1 MKGFYWRLAGLCTLV
16 AVSPLPLQAL
26 EVGAAS
32 APVSPGVDTFLAG
45 YDRDRRSEGVADEVF
60 AQAVVIA
67 DEQLALAIVV
77 IDCIGLLHDDVL
89 AIRRR
94 VMAGLAQRG
103 SEVPLAAERIL
114 VTSTHTH
121 AGPDVAGLWG
131 RHLFSSGRDEAYIER
146 LVSVAAEQVLNAAER
161 LVPARARA
169 TSVRAVLSWVENV
182 SEPGLLDD
190 RLSVM
195 QFLRAAGPEAGASIA
210 TLTNFACHPTVLG
223 PDNHLVSADYVAG
236 FYRDMQASL
245 GGVNLFLQGSIGG
258 WVQPVQGDRS
268 FRLAADY
275 GETVAVIAR
284 RALAEALFRPSS
296 ELAFRSRRCAFPW
309 RTSGSDSCCGSGS
322 SIANWKTGHFR
333 TEAAWF
339 SIGNAQFVTHPGET
353 SPAYSLASRELM
365 NDAQH
370 TFVLG
375 LGLDAL
381 GYILKPEYF
390 EDTESIPNAD
400 YLTSVSVGPQT
411 GPLLMQAL
419 ETLILRSAPA
429 SSAST
434 GRHRADRR
442 YCARYTVRPPIRVR
456 STLAYPDLLRGNR
469 CQIPIQPHQIREQ
482 PGAQH
487 AAVVLVEGRL
497 GR

>member
-1 MKGFYWRLAGLCTLV
+1 MPRLLTRRFRALLLLLACGV
-16 AVSPLPLQAL
+16 ASHIQAL

-32 APVSPGVDTFLAG
+32 APISPGMGTFLAG

-67 DEQLALAIVV
+67 DEHLALAIVV
-77 IDCIGLLHDDVL
+77 IDCIALLHDDVL

-94 VMAGLAQRG
+94 VMARLTEQNN
-103 SEVPLAAERIL
+103 PLPLTAERIV

-121 AGPDVAGLWG
+121 SGPDVAGLWG

-146 LVSVAAEQVLNAAER
+146 LVSTAAEQVLRAAEGR
-161 LVPARARA
+161 VPARARGA
-169 TSVRAVLSWVENV
+169 SVRAVLSWVENV

-195 QFLRAAGPEAGASIA
+195 QFVRATGPDAGASIA

-236 FYRDMQASL
+236 FYADMAAAL

-258 WVQPVQGDRS
+258 WVQPVQADRS
-268 FRLAADY
+268 FGLAAGY
-275 GETVAVIAR
+275 GETVAVIAQA
-284 RALAEALFRPSS
+284 ALSEAVDQTSS
-296 ELAFRSRRCAFPW
+296 MLAFRSTDIRFPLENFGFRLMLW
-309 RTSGSDSCCGSGS
+309 LGVLDRELED
-322 SIANWKTGHFR
+322 GHFR
-333 TEAAWF
+333 TQAAWF
-339 SIGNAQFVTHPGET
+339 SIGDAQFVTHPGET
-353 SPAYSLASRELM
+353 SPAYSLASRALM
-365 NDAQH
+365 DDAQH

-390 EDTESIPNAD
+390 EHPELIPNAD

-419 ETLILRSAPA
+419 EALIP
-429 SSAST
+429 
-434 GRHRADRR
+434 
-442 YCARYTVRPPIRVR
+442 
-456 STLAYPDLLRGNR
+456 
-469 CQIPIQPHQIREQ
+469 
-482 PGAQH
+482 
-487 AAVVLVEGRL
+487 
-497 GR
+497 